1 MSRHMSGK
9 GKIKGEKTE
18 KTGNGEKKRYGQA
31 MVVLILPTLVRR
43 EIFANSIAKAGVSTI
58 LSLRTFEHF
67 GELYSALT

>member
-1 MSRHMSGK
+1 MNEWPQVRGSEKKVEKK
-9 GKIKGEKTE
+9 GK
-18 KTGNGEKKRYGQA
+18 KRDGHA

-67 GELYSALT
+67 GEL

>member
-1 MSRHMSGK
+1 MLGK
-9 GKIKGEKTE
+9 QKKSKA
-18 KTGNGEKKRYGQA
+18 KKGEKKRYGHA

-67 GELYSALT
+67 GELYRALT

>member
-1 MSRHMSGK
+1 MSRERK
-9 GKIKGEKTE
+9 KNQKKTE
-18 KTGNGEKKRYGQA
+18 RERKRYGHA